1 MSAQALTLA
10 LIALAVGTL
19 APIQMAAN
27 AQLARGVAGTIA
39 ATIISF
45 SAGWLFL
52 VGINAVGFRQFPTVS
67 DIARTPL
74 YLLLVGRGD
83 RRDLC
88 QRQRSGRAPAGAAA
102 TACLVIGGQL
112 IGAMIVDRLGLFD
125 FTVREVSAGR
135 LVGVALVLSGALLV
149 RLT

>member
-1 MSAQALTLA
+1 MSAQALVLT
-10 LIALAVGTL
+10 LIALAVGAL

-45 SAGWLFL
+45 SAGWFFL
-52 VGINAVGFRQFPTVS
+52 IAINAVGFRQFPTVS
-67 DIARTPL
+67 DIARTPV
-74 YLLLVGRGD
+74 YLLLLGGAIGAIFVSVNV
-83 RRDLC
+83 LV
-88 QRQRSGRAPAGAAA
+88 APRLGAAV
-102 TACLVIGGQL
+102 TASLVIAGQL
-112 IGAMIVDRLGLFD
+112 IGAMLVDRLGLFD

-135 LVGVALVLSGALLV
+135 IVGLALLLSGAMLV